1 MPRHDPPTRPSDSP
15 TASPLDRRD
24 FMVRAAGLGLGL
36 AAGVAGSTRAAEP
49 KVESRNLIPGN
60 VYRRLGRTNMAVSA
74 LAIGGVVLNKER
86 MPVFEAAID
95 RGLNFVMAHGGKCA
109 QALAPW
115 LSQATNRNRIF
126 LGYAGQPKA
135 IDGALSTLKT
145 DCIDLVMAPIH
156 SPKDAANQAV
166 ADAFAKAKKAGKARY
181 LCLVFHSNVPAVWK
195 AGLEAGWYDVLLPT
209 YNWASRK
216 TLQPL
221 IAQTRAK
228 DIGLIAMKTL
238 KGIQK
243 NQEPIGTWKRF
254 LADGIDVIIKGM
266 TRKAELDRYL
276 ALARQ
281 DDTTPPASASTE
293 GPLGECALCGT
304 CTPCPQGV
312 SIQDVMRTW
321 QYYACQLGWRETA
334 RAHFAAIP
342 APARPT
348 SCADCGRCEA
358 LCPQHVPI
366 RRLLREAQQTLV

>member
-1 MPRHDPPTRPSDSP
+1 MPHEDPPVRPSDP
-15 TASPLDRRD
+15 ASPSALDRRG

-36 AAGVAGSTRAAEP
+36 AAGAAGTVRAAAPQLETRNQ
-49 KVESRNLIPGN
+49 VEGN
-60 VYRRLGRTNMAVSA
+60 VYRRLGRTNFAVSA
-74 LAIGGVVLNKER
+74 LAIGGVVLNPER
-86 MPVFEAAID
+86 LPVFEAAIEG
-95 RGLNFVMAHGGKCA
+95 GLNFVMAHGGKCA
-109 QALAPW
+109 SGLAPW
-115 LSQATNRNRIF
+115 MAQPKNRERVF
-126 LGYAGQPKA
+126 LGFAGQPRG
-135 IDGALSTLKT
+135 IDGALKAMKT

-156 SPKDAANQAV
+156 SPKDADDEAV

-181 LCLVFHSNVPAVWK
+181 LCLVFHANVPAVWK

-238 KGIQK
+238 KGLQK

-254 LADGIDVIIKGM
+254 LADGVDVVLKGM
-266 TRKAELDRYL
+266 TSKTDVTRYMKVV
-276 ALARQ
+276 RQ
-281 DDTTPPASASTE
+281 DDRTPPASASTAA
-293 GPLGECALCGT
+293 PLGECALCGT

-342 APARPT
+342 EPARPT

-358 LCPQHVPI
+358 LCPQHVPV
-366 RRLLREAQQTLV
+366 RRLLREAQQTLA